1 MHATIRRY
9 EGVDTTRMNEVAG
22 KVNETL
28 VPQLRELPGFSGYYL
43 IEAGN
48 GVLSSFG
55 LFETSEQADES
66 KTLVTKWISDEN
78 FNTLIPNP
86 PKITSG
92 KVVPDRTPHHREGP
106 AAPGPSLCVC
116 QEKTCSRL
124 AGNVGEGFAQGSSAD
139 LIAELEAI
147 LPELRRRLDDYLERG
162 AYDII
167 AADEGFNFA
176 GQIQPLLSELAEHA
190 VRTREQLLD
199 LQQARS

>member
-9 EGVDTTRMNEVAG
+9 EGVDTTRMNEVVG
-22 KVNETL
+22 KVNEKL

-78 FNTLIPNP
+78 FNSVIPNP

-92 KVVPDRTPHHREGP
+92 KVVAHSDVP
-106 AAPGPSLCVC
+106 ALV
-116 QEKTCSRL
+116 
-124 AGNVGEGFAQGSSAD
+124 
-139 LIAELEAI
+139 
-147 LPELRRRLDDYLERG
+147 
-162 AYDII
+162 
-167 AADEGFNFA
+167 
-176 GQIQPLLSELAEHA
+176 
-190 VRTREQLLD
+190 
-199 LQQARS
+199 